1 MTAEIIAVGS
11 ELLTPQRV
19 DTNSLFLTQ
28 RLNERGIE
36 VVRKTIVGDDR
47 ERLADEIRQ
56 ARRTSQVVI
65 MTGGLGPTL
74 DDISREAASD
84 ALGREMVFH
93 PEILENIEAL
103 FRGFKRQMAD
113 INRRQAYI
121 LEGAEVLH
129 NDNGT
134 APGQWFE
141 DDEGIL
147 VLLPGPPREL
157 EPLFEKQCIPRL
169 ERLESPYEYHTVSL
183 RVVGVSESEV
193 DQRIAP
199 IYTAESRV
207 ATTILSAPGDIQ
219 IHLRA
224 QASSAEEARK
234 IAESLAQKVE
244 DELGTS
250 IYTREDETLEQVVAR
265 LYRGS
270 GTTLAVA
277 ESCTGGL
284 LAQRITSVP
293 GSSEYFAGGFVTYS
307 DGAKTGWLG
316 VDAATIEKH
325 GAVSRETAAEL
336 ARAVRQKAG
345 ASVGVSITGVAGPTG
360 ATEKTPVGTVFVGIA
375 DDAGVEVKQLHL
387 GGNRHRVRVL
397 AAQTALD
404 LLRRR
409 VE

>member
-47 ERLADEIRQ
+47 ERLADEIRR
-56 ARRTSQVVI
+56 ARGSSQVVI
-65 MTGGLGPTL
+65 LTGGLGPTL
-74 DDISREAASD
+74 DDISRETASD

-103 FRGFKRQMAD
+103 FRSFKRQMAD

-141 DDEGIL
+141 DDDGIL

-157 EPLFEKQCIPRL
+157 EPMFEQQCMPRL
-169 ERLESPYEYHTVSL
+169 ERLESPHEYHTVFL

-224 QASSAEEARK
+224 QASTAEEARK
-234 IAESLAQKVE
+234 IAASLGDKVE
-244 DELGTS
+244 VELGEA

-293 GSSEYFAGGFVTYS
+293 GSSEYFAGGVITYS

-316 VDAATIEKH
+316 VDTGTVDKH
-325 GAVSRETAAEL
+325 GAVSRETAAEM

-375 DDAGVEVKQLHL
+375 DDTDVEVTQLHL
-387 GGNRHRVRVL
+387 GGDRHRVRVL

-409 VE
+409 VS